1 MAKRNKEPD
10 MKVNIITDF
19 VAEPVST
26 TEAKLWMRINDFTS
40 DDTLITELVKSTRKH
55 LEKFTGLSFGTKTI
69 EAVMNVDL
77 PSFELPY
84 SPVQSVT
91 SVEKWSGTEWET
103 LVLGEDYFVIEDNIE
118 VYSQGKYRVNYQAG
132 YTELPEDLK
141 TDIKVLVAWQYEN
154 RGLKFA
160 QTADNS
166 LTMYPHWN
174 LLNSRLYRK
183 IVI

>member
-1 MAKRNKEPD
+1 
-10 MKVNIITDF
+10 MKVSILTDL
-19 VAEPVST
+19 VAEPVSL

-40 DDTLITELVKSTRKH
+40 DDTLITELIKSTRKH
-55 LEKFTGLSFGTKTI
+55 LEKFTGLSFGTKEI
-69 EAVMNVDL
+69 ECTLKVDQL
-77 PSFELPY
+77 NFELPY
-84 SPVQSVT
+84 SPVQSVI
-91 SVEKWSGTEWET
+91 SVEKWTGEDWEI
-103 LVLGEDYFVIEDNIE
+103 LVADTDYFVIDDTIE
-118 VYSQGKYRVNYQAG
+118 VYLKGKYRVNYQAG
-132 YTELPEDLK
+132 FTALPEDLK

-166 LTMYPHWN
+166 LMMYPHWN